1 MAETVEN
8 LIVMLRRKGYTPEG
22 IAFTL
27 RLLASELGVRSQRR
41 GELLDAAK
49 VIFPGET
56 D

>member
-1 MAETVEN
+1 MAESVEN
-8 LIVMLRRKGYTPEG
+8 LIVSLRRRGYTPEG

-27 RLLASELGVRSQRR
+27 RLLASELGVKSGRR